1 MSQES
6 IFALQ
11 IGPYD
16 WGGGEG
22 WAEGDVRVQLLIYF
36 FLSMNLNSVGDRSTT
51 VPIG

>member
-16 WGGGEG
+16 WGGGGGMGRGGCESP
-22 WAEGDVRVQLLIYF
+22 AFNLF
-36 FLSMNLNSVGDRSTT
+36 FPLHELEFSRR
-51 VPIG
+51 